1 MASTIEQQFS
11 NNVVFYDFCSR
22 VGSTL
27 FVGPSNGAKTNVL
40 LLLPFRWHLQSNNS
54 FRIMFSFMI
63 SALALGRLCLSVRQ
77 MEQRLMFCCS
87 CHSMA
92 SAIEQQFSNV
102 FFYDSCSRVGST
114 LFVGPSNGARTNAL
128 LLLPFRWHLQ
138 SNNSFRMF
146 SFMIPA
152 LALGRLCLSVR
163 QMEQGLMLCC
173 CCHFDGICNRTTVF
187 ECFLL

>member
-1 MASTIEQQFS
+1 
-11 NNVVFYDFCSR
+11 
-22 VGSTL
+22 
-27 FVGPSNGAKTNVL
+27 
-40 LLLPFRWHLQSNNS
+40 
-54 FRIMFSFMI
+54 
-63 SALALGRLCLSVRQ
+63 
-77 MEQRLMFCCS
+77 
-87 CHSMA
+87 MA

-128 LLLPFRWHLQ
+128 LLLPLRWHLQ

-146 SFMIPA
+146 YDSCS
-152 LALGRLCLSVR
+152 RVWSTLSVR
-163 QMEQGLMLCC
+163 QMEQGLMLCGCCHFDGICNRTTVFECFFYDSCSRVGSTLFVGLSNEEGLMLCC

>member
-1 MASTIEQQFS
+1 
-11 NNVVFYDFCSR
+11 
-22 VGSTL
+22 
-27 FVGPSNGAKTNVL
+27 
-40 LLLPFRWHLQSNNS
+40 
-54 FRIMFSFMI
+54 
-63 SALALGRLCLSVRQ
+63 
-77 MEQRLMFCCS
+77 
-87 CHSMA
+87 MA

-102 FFYDSCSRVGST
+102 FFYDSCSRVVST

-187 ECFLL
+187 ECFMIPALALGRLCLSVRQMEQGLMLCCCCHFDGICNRTTVFECFLI

>member
-1 MASTIEQQFS
+1 
-11 NNVVFYDFCSR
+11 
-22 VGSTL
+22 
-27 FVGPSNGAKTNVL
+27 
-40 LLLPFRWHLQSNNS
+40 
-54 FRIMFSFMI
+54 
-63 SALALGRLCLSVRQ
+63 
-77 MEQRLMFCCS
+77 
-87 CHSMA
+87 MA

-128 LLLPFRWHLQ
+128 LLLPLRWHLQ

-152 LALGRLCLSVR
+152 LAFGRLCLSVR
-163 QMEQGLMLCC
+163 QMEQGLMLCGCCHFDGICNRTTVFECFFNDSCSRVGSTLFVGLSNEEGLMLCC

>member
-1 MASTIEQQFS
+1 
-11 NNVVFYDFCSR
+11 
-22 VGSTL
+22 
-27 FVGPSNGAKTNVL
+27 
-40 LLLPFRWHLQSNNS
+40 
-54 FRIMFSFMI
+54 
-63 SALALGRLCLSVRQ
+63 
-77 MEQRLMFCCS
+77 
-87 CHSMA
+87 MA

-163 QMEQGLMLCC
+163 QMEQGLISVAVAISMASAIEQQFSNVFSSDSCSRVGSTLFVGPSNGAKTNVLLLLP
-173 CCHFDGICNRTTVF
+173 FDGICNRTTVF

>member
-1 MASTIEQQFS
+1 MASAIEQQFL
-11 NNVVFYDFCSR
+11 NVFLYDSCSR
-22 VGSTL
+22 VVSTL
-27 FVGPSNGAKTNVL
+27 FVGPSNGARTNAL
-40 LLLPFRWHLQSNNS
+40 LLLPFRWHLQSNK
-54 FRIMFSFMI
+54 
-63 SALALGRLCLSVRQ
+63 
-77 MEQRLMFCCS
+77 
-87 CHSMA
+87 
-92 SAIEQQFSNV
+92 FSNV

-128 LLLPFRWHLQ
+128 LLLPLRWHLQ

-146 SFMIPA
+146 SFMIAA